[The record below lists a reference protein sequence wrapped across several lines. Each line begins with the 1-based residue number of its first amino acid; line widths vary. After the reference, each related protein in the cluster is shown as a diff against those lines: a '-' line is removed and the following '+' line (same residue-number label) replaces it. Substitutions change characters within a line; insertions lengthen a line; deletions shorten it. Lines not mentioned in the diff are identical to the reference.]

1 MQRELWYDTDDLR
14 GEIMNGKNIDMTK
27 GNPLQLL
34 IKFSLPLMAGNIFQ
48 QMYILVD
55 TAIVGNGVGV
65 EALASIGAADWL
77 NWLALGTAT
86 GFTQGFSILIAQTFG
101 AKDNSKLNLSIKTS
115 VIIAGVLSLLL
126 TAVAFI
132 GMKPVLLLLK
142 TPDEVMTGAIQYLSI
157 IFGGIIITM
166 MYNLFSAILRSLG
179 NSKTPL
185 LAMVIASIINIVLDC
200 LFVYVFHWGIMG
212 AAIATMIAQA
222 SAMLYCLS
230 FIRKLEVLT
239 IHNEPFVLHKN
250 LVTHL
255 LKLGVPVALQNLII
269 CLGGLVLQSIVN
281 GYGVS
286 FIAGYTAS
294 NKLYGLLEFAAISYG
309 YAVATYVG
317 QNLGAGKIERIKL
330 GMKKAIGLSAVTSI
344 VVSTIMIAFGK
355 NILGLFISSS
365 ATNRVEVLT
374 IAYTYLVI
382 MALFLLALFMLYMYR
397 SALQGM
403 GDTVIP
409 MVSGIVELCMRISIA
424 LLLTQFI
431 GGTGIFFGEIAAW
444 TGAFVLLA
452 IFYYKRIKEVKV
464 IM

>member
-1 MQRELWYDTDDLR
+1 ME
-14 GEIMNGKNIDMTK
+14 EKNIDMTT
-27 GNPLQLL
+27 GNPLSLL
-34 IKFSLPLMAGNIFQ
+34 IKFSLPLMMGNIFQ

-77 NWLALGTAT
+77 NWLTLGTAT

-101 AKDNSKLNLSIKTS
+101 AKDHYKLNQVIKTS
-115 VIIAGVLSLLL
+115 TIIAIVLSLVL
-126 TAVAFI
+126 TGLAFI

-142 TPDEVMTGAIQYLSI
+142 TPIEVMNGAIQYLSV

-185 LAMVIASIINIVLDC
+185 VAMIIGSIINIVLDC
-200 LFVYVFHWGIMG
+200 LFVYGFHWGISG
-212 AAIATMIAQA
+212 AAIATMLAQA
-222 SAMLYCLS
+222 CAAVYCYS
-230 FIRKLEVLT
+230 FIRKLEVLKQY
-239 IHNEPFVLHKN
+239 HEPFVLNNN
-250 LVTHL
+250 LMTHL

-317 QNLGAGKIERIKL
+317 QNLGARKIDRIKL
-330 GMKKAIGLSAVTSI
+330 GMKKAIGLSVITSVT
-344 VVSTIMIAFGK
+344 VSTLMIAFGK
-355 NILGLFISSS
+355 NILGLFISST
-365 ATNRVEVLT
+365 ATNRIEVLNV
-374 IAYTYLVI
+374 AYTYLVV
-382 MALFLLALFMLYMYR
+382 MALFLISLFMLYMYR

-424 LLLTQFI
+424 LLLTKFI

-452 IFYYKRIKEVKV
+452 IFYYKRIKQ
-464 IM
+464 ISSSNSF

>member
-1 MQRELWYDTDDLR
+1 MSE
-14 GEIMNGKNIDMTK
+14 KNIDMTK
-27 GNPLQLL
+27 GNPLNLL

-101 AKDNSKLNLSIKTS
+101 AKDDLRLNRILKTS
-115 VIIAGVLSLLL
+115 FVLALGLSLIL
-126 TAVAFI
+126 TGIMFM
-132 GMKPVLLLLK
+132 GMKPVLSLLQ
-142 TPDEVMTGAIQYLSI
+142 TPADVMKGAISYLTV
-157 IFGGIIITM
+157 IFGGITITM
-166 MYNLFSAILRSLG
+166 MYNLFAAILRSLG

-185 LAMVIASIINIVLDC
+185 VAMVIGSITNIILDC
-200 LFVYVFHWGIMG
+200 LFVYGFHWGITG
-212 AAIATMIAQA
+212 AAIATMIAQFLA
-222 SAMLYCLS
+222 ALYCFR
-230 FIRKLEVLT
+230 FIYALD
-239 IHNEPFVLHKN
+239 VLHLNQAFYLDKS
-250 LVTHL
+250 LMTHL

-269 CLGGLVLQSIVN
+269 CIGGLVLQSIVN

-317 QNLGAGKIERIKL
+317 QNLGAGKFERITL
-330 GMKKAIGLSAVTSI
+330 GMKKAIQLSLVTSLG
-344 VVSTIMIAFGK
+344 VTTVMIALGK
-355 NILGLFISSS
+355 HILGLFVSPT
-365 ATNRVEVLT
+365 AANRVEVLS
-374 IAYTYLVI
+374 IAYAYLVV
-382 MALFLLALFMLYMYR
+382 MAVFLVALFMLYMYR

-409 MVSGIVELCMRISIA
+409 MVSGIVELCMRIGVA
-424 LLLTQFI
+424 LLLTGII
-431 GGTGIFFGEIAAW
+431 GSYGIFLGEVSAWMGAAI
-444 TGAFVLLA
+444 LLGY
-452 IFYYKRIKEVKV
+452 FYYKKIKEFKKRV
-464 IM
+464 

>member
-1 MQRELWYDTDDLR
+1 ME
-14 GEIMNGKNIDMTK
+14 EKNIDMTT
-27 GNPLQLL
+27 GNPLSLL
-34 IKFSLPLMAGNIFQ
+34 IKFSLPLMMGNIFQ

-77 NWLALGTAT
+77 NWLTLGTAT

-101 AKDNSKLNLSIKTS
+101 AKDHYKLNQAIKTS
-115 VIIAGVLSLLL
+115 TIIAIVLSLVL
-126 TAVAFI
+126 TGLAFI

-142 TPDEVMTGAIQYLSI
+142 TPIEVMNGAIQYLSV

-185 LAMVIASIINIVLDC
+185 VAMIIGSIINIVLDC
-200 LFVYVFHWGIMG
+200 LFVYGFHWGISG
-212 AAIATMIAQA
+212 AAIATMLAQA
-222 SAMLYCLS
+222 CAAGYCYS
-230 FIRKLEVLT
+230 FIRKLEVLKQY
-239 IHNEPFVLHKN
+239 HEPFVLNNN
-250 LVTHL
+250 LMTHL

-317 QNLGAGKIERIKL
+317 QNLGARKIDRIKL
-330 GMKKAIGLSAVTSI
+330 GMKKAIGLSVITSVT
-344 VVSTIMIAFGK
+344 VSTLMIAFGK
-355 NILGLFISSS
+355 NILGLFISST
-365 ATNRVEVLT
+365 ATNRIEVLNV
-374 IAYTYLVI
+374 AYTYLVV
-382 MALFLLALFMLYMYR
+382 MALFLISLFMLYMYR

-424 LLLTQFI
+424 LLLTKFI

-452 IFYYKRIKEVKV
+452 IFYYKRIKQ
-464 IM
+464 ISSSNSF

>member
-1 MQRELWYDTDDLR
+1 ME
-14 GEIMNGKNIDMTK
+14 EKNIDMTT
-27 GNPLQLL
+27 GNPLSLL
-34 IKFSLPLMAGNIFQ
+34 IKFSLPLMMGNIFQ

-77 NWLALGTAT
+77 NWLTLGTAT

-101 AKDNSKLNLSIKTS
+101 AKDHYKLNQAIKTS
-115 VIIAGVLSLLL
+115 MIIAIVLSLVL
-126 TAVAFI
+126 TGLAFI

-142 TPDEVMTGAIQYLSI
+142 TPTEVMNGAIQYLSV

-185 LAMVIASIINIVLDC
+185 VAMIIGSIINIVLDC
-200 LFVYVFHWGIMG
+200 LFVYGFHWGISG
-212 AAIATMIAQA
+212 AAIATMLAQA
-222 SAMLYCLS
+222 CAAGYCYS
-230 FIRKLEVLT
+230 FIRKLEVLKQY
-239 IHNEPFVLHKN
+239 HEPFVLNNN
-250 LVTHL
+250 LMTHL

-317 QNLGAGKIERIKL
+317 QNLGARKIDRIKL
-330 GMKKAIGLSAVTSI
+330 GMKKAIGLSVITSVT
-344 VVSTIMIAFGK
+344 VSTLMIAFGK
-355 NILGLFISSS
+355 NILGLFISST
-365 ATNRVEVLT
+365 ATNRIEVLNV
-374 IAYTYLVI
+374 AYTYLVV
-382 MALFLLALFMLYMYR
+382 MALFLISLFMLYMYR

-424 LLLTQFI
+424 LLLTKFI

-452 IFYYKRIKEVKV
+452 IFYYKRIKQ
-464 IM
+464 ISSSNSF